1 MKTTTSRTIILCLFL
16 AIFGGLAG
24 YYTYDNVTKCND
36 YYRDIPSTVISV
48 NYTNITQYD
57 IMYCNECQ
65 NGGSFPPCNVLI
77 STNKTGSC
85 HINKKMN
92 CIDDGEFTWIDE
104 NGRLHYEN
112 YDGHNKYNSLS
123 HCYVDEFQLYRFIIG
138 VDYQLNNENRTG
150 HFGINCNQPSTS
162 EKCYDDVIEYY
173 AVGNSVTINVK
184 KNDGSIR
191 LMLNCQYSS
200 IFIILWAF
208 TAIMFCLLCCTE
220 NVNLRYISGTEP
232 YDYDQYI

>member
-16 AIFGGLAG
+16 AIFGGLSG

-36 YYRDIPSTVISV
+36 YYRDIPSTVFSV
-48 NYTNITQYD
+48 NYTNITQYG

-77 STNKTGSC
+77 NTNKTGSC

-150 HFGINCNQPSTS
+150 HFGINCNQPSTTK
-162 EKCYDDVIEYY
+162 KCYDDVIEYY
-173 AVGNSVTINVK
+173 KKLVSNYPIQSIEDPFAEEDWEAWKKITKEIGKNVQIVGDDLFVTNVK
-184 KNDGSIR
+184 RLDKGIKEMIDKN
-191 LMLNCQYSS
+191 
-200 IFIILWAF
+200 
-208 TAIMFCLLCCTE
+208 
-220 NVNLRYISGTEP
+220 
-232 YDYDQYI
+232 